1 MPDIIRLLPDAVANQ
16 IAAGEVIQRPAS
28 AVKELLENAIDAGA
42 GTVQLIIKDGGR
54 TLIQV
59 VDDGC
64 GMSPVDARM
73 SFERHATSKIK
84 QASDLFEIRTFGF
97 RGEALASIAAIAQVE
112 LRTRRHE
119 DEIGTQVIIEGS
131 EVISQ
136 EAVQCQAGTSF
147 MIKNLFFN
155 VPARRSFLK
164 SDAVEVR
171 HIYEEFHR
179 VAMVNPDVQF
189 IFHNNG
195 RLVYQ
200 LNKSNLRQRIV
211 QLFGAHLNQKI
222 VAVEEKTDV
231 VTITG
236 FTGKPEHTRKVRGEQ
251 YLFINGRFVKIPY
264 LQHAIENAYAG
275 MVAQGSYPSY
285 FLYLGVNPAAIDIN
299 IHPTKTEVKLLNEN
313 VVYSILKAAVRKAI
327 GQFAISGS
335 LDFDAEMAFGTG
347 ELKPGEVIR
356 PPVIRVNP
364 DYTPFDSGQPARSAR
379 DKRNLDNWDKLYQ
392 PSDQPVVTHQAEI
405 ALNTAKTGDES
416 HDKGFMQIREAFIAT
431 SVKSGMMLIDIAAAY
446 ERILFEGYIKKIEKQ
461 GIPSQQELFPLNL
474 HFGAAEA
481 AAINQLKPQLKLMG
495 FTLENLS
502 SQTFVIQGIPQGM
515 QSADARE
522 VLDSVIAALINQED
536 PDENDHR
543 SLMARNLA
551 KAVAKNKIKPMSQ
564 DEMRTL
570 VDQLFACEM
579 PSVSPQGKTVLRI
592 LSLEQIREFFK

>member
-1 MPDIIRLLPDAVANQ
+1 MPDIIRLLPDSVANQ

-28 AVKELLENAIDAGA
+28 AVKELLENAIDAGG
-42 GTVQLIIKDGGR
+42 GTIQLIIKDGGR

-59 VDDGC
+59 VDNGC

-84 QASDLFEIRTFGF
+84 LASDLFAIHTFGF

-136 EAVQCQAGTSF
+136 EAIQCQAGTTF

-189 IFHNNG
+189 IFHNNN

-211 QLFGAHLNQKI
+211 QLFGSHLNQKI
-222 VAVEEKTDV
+222 VPVEEKTEIV
-231 VTITG
+231 SVTG
-236 FTGKPEHTRKVRGEQ
+236 FTGKPEYTRKVRGEQ
-251 YLFINGRFVKIPY
+251 YLFINGRFVRIPY
-264 LQHAIENAYAG
+264 LQHAIENAYTG
-275 MVAQGSYPSY
+275 MVPQGAYPSY
-285 FLYLGVNPAAIDIN
+285 FLYLEVDPSTIDVN

-327 GQFAISGS
+327 GQFTVSGS
-335 LDFDAEMAFGTG
+335 LDFDAEMAFGNG

-356 PPVIRVNP
+356 PPVIHINP
-364 DYTPFDSGQPARSAR
+364 DYSPFDTAQPVRSAR

-392 PSDQPVVTHQAEI
+392 PSNQPGITPQPSIPLPDE
-405 ALNTAKTGDES
+405 KTSDDS
-416 HDKGFMQIREAFIAT
+416 PDKGFMQIRQAYIAT
-431 SVKSGMMLIDIAAAY
+431 SVKSGMLLIDITAAY
-446 ERILFEGYIKKIEKQ
+446 ERILFEGFVKTLEKQ

-474 HFGAAEA
+474 HFGEAEA
-481 AAINQLKPQLKLMG
+481 AAIHQIKPLLKLMG

-502 SQTFVIQGIPQGM
+502 SQTYVIQGIPQGM

-522 VLDSVIAALINQED
+522 VLDAIIASLLNQED
-536 PDENDHR
+536 TDAVDQR
-543 SLMARNLA
+543 TLMARNLA
-551 KAVAKNKIKPMSQ
+551 RTMAKRKVKFMSR

-570 VDQLFACEM
+570 ADQLFACEM
-579 PSVSPQGKTVLRI
+579 PSVTPHGKTVLKI
-592 LSLEQIREFFK
+592 MTVEQIQDYFK